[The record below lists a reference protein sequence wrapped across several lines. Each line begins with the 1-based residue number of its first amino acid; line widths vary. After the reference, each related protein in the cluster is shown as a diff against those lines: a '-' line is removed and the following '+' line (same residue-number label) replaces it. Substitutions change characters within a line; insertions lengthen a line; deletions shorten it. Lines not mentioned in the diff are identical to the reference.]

1 MSNSEIIAIAS
12 GEDAIIITA
21 DKDFIMHV
29 SKEYDYVIR
38 RVVILAKKREWRK
51 IMRAFAEKLDEIL
64 AGLRINPV
72 VILKESEY
80 EVKIKHGVVIEFT

>member
-1 MSNSEIIAIAS
+1 LRFLLDEMIPRSIERLLKNRDHQVIQPPPSMSNSEIIAIAS

-51 IMRAFAEKLDEIL
+51 IMRAFAENLMK
-64 AGLRINPV
+64 
-72 VILKESEY
+72 
-80 EVKIKHGVVIEFT
+80 F